1 MSDISTTTPL
11 SAEAHQFSGHGRHRG
26 PVSAQESEAAPH
38 GRHRK
43 PSEQAPEQAWLGGLT
58 TGHGESHAR

>member
-1 MSDISTTTPL
+1 MNDTSTTTPL
-11 SAEAHQFSGHGRHRG
+11 SAEAHQLPGHGRHRG

-43 PSEQAPEQAWLGGLT
+43 PSGQ
-58 TGHGESHAR
+58 ESERAGSAA